1 MEAADYD
8 QERKARKR
16 AQNRLN
22 QRARRDRLRREN
34 EDRNGPGK
42 RPYRVDRWRIG
53 IDAKN
58 EEEPKIASTKNI
70 APSRQEEE
78 ESPSQQLIIANRSNY
93 NSGVVISVDHR
104 LLHLISYNVCRGMMT
119 NKKMLRLFAEF
130 IIAFDFPTLEPQSK
144 TYCDIAVIRSID
156 REHLPLPTRLEP
168 TQIQMTSPHPCWID
182 ILPFPELRDNL
193 IRKQLIYDHIQFL
206 EDLVGDY
213 VYILPPAVPSPR
225 CIVPPHKKLE
235 GGNKPK
241 ENAGM
246 ILWGEPHLSESWEVT
261 PSFLAKWSWLIGEC
275 KDLVQVSNTWRQ
287 SRGDQPLRSV
297 RVS

>member
-1 MEAADYD
+1 METTTND

-22 QRARRDRLRREN
+22 QRARRERLRIEN
-34 EDRNGPGK
+34 EERNGPGK

-53 IDAKN
+53 TDANN
-58 EEEPKIASTKNI
+58 EEEPKTASTKI
-70 APSRQEEE
+70 MELPREEE
-78 ESPSQQLIIANRSNY
+78 QPQSQQIITADQPSSNLA
-93 NSGVVISVDHR
+93 VVIPVDHR

-119 NKKMLRLFAEF
+119 NKKMMRLFAEF

-144 TYCDIAVIRSID
+144 TYCDIAVVRSID

-168 TQIQMTSPHPCWID
+168 TQVQMTSPHPCWID
-182 ILPFPELRDNL
+182 IFPFPELRDNL

-213 VYILPPAVPSPR
+213 VYILPPAVPSTR
-225 CIVPPHKKLE
+225 CIVPQFTSLK
-235 GGNKPK
+235 GGNLPK

-275 KDLVQVSNTWRQ
+275 KDLVHVSNNWRQ

>member
-1 MEAADYD
+1 METANND

-16 AQNRLN
+16 AQNRQN
-22 QRARRDRLRREN
+22 QRARRERLRREN

-42 RPYRVDRWRIG
+42 RPYRVDRWRI
-53 IDAKN
+53 DTEANN
-58 EEEPKIASTKNI
+58 EEEPKTASAKI
-70 APSRQEEE
+70 MESPRGEEE
-78 ESPSQQLIIANRSNY
+78 LPSQHIISDQPSSNLA
-93 NSGVVISVDHR
+93 VVIPVDHR

-119 NKKMLRLFAEF
+119 NKKMMRLFAEF

-144 TYCDIAVIRSID
+144 TYCDIAVVRSID
-156 REHLPLPTRLEP
+156 PEHLPLPTRLEP
-168 TQIQMTSPHPCWID
+168 TQVQMTSPHPCWID
-182 ILPFPELRDNL
+182 IFPFPELRDNL

-213 VYILPPAVPSPR
+213 VYILPPAVPSTR
-225 CIVPPHKKLE
+225 CIVPQFT
-235 GGNKPK
+235 KPKGENYQK

-275 KDLVQVSNTWRQ
+275 KDLVHVSNNWRQ

>member
-1 MEAADYD
+1 METANND
-8 QERKARKR
+8 QDRKARKR

-22 QRARRDRLRREN
+22 QRARRERLRREN

-53 IDAKN
+53 TDANN
-58 EEEPKIASTKNI
+58 EEEPKTASTKNMEL
-70 APSRQEEE
+70 PRGE
-78 ESPSQQLIIANRSNY
+78 ESPSQQIIISDQPSSNLA
-93 NSGVVISVDHR
+93 VVIPVDHR

-119 NKKMLRLFAEF
+119 NKKMLRLLAEF
-130 IIAFDFPTLEPQSK
+130 ITAFDFPTLEPQSK
-144 TYCDIAVIRSID
+144 TYCDIAVVRSID

-182 ILPFPELRDNL
+182 IFPFPELRDNL

-206 EDLVGDY
+206 EDLVGDF
-213 VYILPPAVPSPR
+213 VYILPPAVPSAR
-225 CIVPPHKKLE
+225 CIVPPFKKLE
-235 GGNKPK
+235 GGNQPK

-246 ILWGEPHLSESWEVT
+246 ILWGEPHLSASWEVT

-275 KDLVQVSNTWRQ
+275 KDLVHVSNNWRR
-287 SRGDQPLRSV
+287 SRGDQLLRSI

>member
-1 MEAADYD
+1 METTHTD

-22 QRARRDRLRREN
+22 QRARRERLRREN

-53 IDAKN
+53 TDANN
-58 EEEPKIASTKNI
+58 EEEPKSASTKNMEL
-70 APSRQEEE
+70 PREEE
-78 ESPSQQLIIANRSNY
+78 EPPSQQIIISDQPSSNLA
-93 NSGVVISVDHR
+93 VVIPVDHR

-119 NKKMLRLFAEF
+119 NKTMMRLFAEF

-144 TYCDIAVIRSID
+144 SYCDIAVVRPID

-182 ILPFPELRDNL
+182 IFPFPELRDNL
-193 IRKQLIYDHIQFL
+193 IRKQFIYDHIQFL
-206 EDLVGDY
+206 EDLVGDF
-213 VYILPPAVPSPR
+213 VYILPPAVPSTR
-225 CIVPPHKKLE
+225 CIVPPFKKLS
-235 GGNKPK
+235 GGNQPK

-275 KDLVQVSNTWRQ
+275 KDLVHVSNNWRQ